1 VRIAPA
7 SGPADIEAVRA
18 LFEEYAASLGVD
30 LGFQGFDD
38 EVAELPGAYRPPG
51 GVLLLARDAGEAVA
65 CVGVRPLDGDACEM
79 KRLYVS
85 PTRRG
90 SGLGRRL
97 VDEALAWAR
106 TAGYLAMRL
115 DTLPSMAAASALY
128 DAMGFREIAPYY
140 ENPVPGARFLELEL

>member
-1 VRIAPA
+1 MRIAPV
-7 SGPADIEAVRA
+7 SGPVDIEAVRA

-38 EVAELPGAYRPPG
+38 EVADLPGAYRPPG
-51 GVLLLARDAGEAVA
+51 GLLLLARDAGAAVA
-65 CVGVRPLDGDACEM
+65 CVGVRPLDGGRCEM

-85 PTRRG
+85 PTKRG

-97 VDEALAWAR
+97 VDEAVGWAR
-106 TAGYLAMRL
+106 GAGYRVMRL
-115 DTLPSMAAASALY
+115 DTLPSMATASALY
-128 DAMGFREIAPYY
+128 DRIGFRPIEPYY